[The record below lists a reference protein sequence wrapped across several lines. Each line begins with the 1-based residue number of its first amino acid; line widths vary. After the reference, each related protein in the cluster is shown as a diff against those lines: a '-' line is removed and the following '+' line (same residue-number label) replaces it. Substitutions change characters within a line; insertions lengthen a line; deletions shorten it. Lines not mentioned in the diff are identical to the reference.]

1 MIIHAVLFFQ
11 QCQIYLFFFFLQK
24 LTLKDLAEKCHL
36 PTKIFHFKYIKY

>member
-1 MIIHAVLFFQ
+1 MQFYFFNSVKFII
-11 QCQIYLFFFFLQK
+11 IIFLQK

>member
-1 MIIHAVLFFQ
+1 MQFYFFNSVKFII
-11 QCQIYLFFFFLQK
+11 IIFFLQK

>member
-1 MIIHAVLFFQ
+1 MQFYFFNSVKFII
-11 QCQIYLFFFFLQK
+11 IFFLQK